1 MGKSLY
7 YFKDFE
13 MKKDKDQ
20 LCIRTHFITDLNEHE
35 YGLCYTNAYILQS
48 VFINVGTE
56 IPIIDFIYL
65 PEEAPTREELLKTI
79 VKPED
84 MVKACDKLLSDPK
97 KYILPESLNLSSNTY
112 DGLIDYIKYIRELS
126 NQGYFFGIESE

>member
-84 MVKACDKLLSDPK
+84 MVKACDKILSEPK
-97 KYILPESLNLSSNTY
+97 KYTKDIDLKYGCDTFESIEDTVRM
-112 DGLIDYIKYIRELS
+112 IRQLS
-126 NQGYFFGIESE
+126 NDGYFIGIEPE